1 MLKPPKPFYSL
12 QAVARMMGIP
22 KNTIKEAFHRGIDT
36 IQAIKPIA
44 HLFHRFEEGDE
55 FTYAILKKH
64 FDKWRETGKVPKVST
79 GRPPRWKNNED
90 YCQIRFECKKETY
103 ELFKA
108 IVDKANSMSAVKV
121 GYRDMIRVAIDE
133 FNERRKQI
141 LDGDA

>member
-22 KNTIKEAFHRGIDT
+22 KNTINEAFYRGIDT